1 MTDKKISGLPGGP
14 GTPEGPKG
22 PDTPAALDAKETGA
36 PEASKTTNAPEGFRY
51 SEVLRR
57 GRPVHDPLDPF
68 TVRHPAMPL
77 SRRAKIFSPFDALR
91 GFGDAITA
99 KAEEHDAQGEPRPVD
114 RK

>member
-1 MTDKKISGLPGGP
+1 MTDKKISGVPGSASA
-14 GTPEGPKG
+14 PEVSKG
-22 PDTPAALDAKETGA
+22 PSA
-36 PEASKTTNAPEGFRY
+36 PEVPKTTSAPEGFRY

-99 KAEEHDAQGEPRPVD
+99 NAEEHDAQGEPRPAD

>member
-1 MTDKKISGLPGGP
+1 MTDKKISGVPGSASAP
-14 GTPEGPKG
+14 KVSKG
-22 PDTPAALDAKETGA
+22 PSA
-36 PEASKTTNAPEGFRY
+36 PEVPKTTSAPEGFRY

-99 KAEEHDAQGEPRPVD
+99 KAEEHDAQGEPRPAD

>member
-1 MTDKKISGLPGGP
+1 MTDKKISGVPGSASAP
-14 GTPEGPKG
+14 KVSKG
-22 PDTPAALDAKETGA
+22 PSA
-36 PEASKTTNAPEGFRY
+36 PEVPKTTSAPEGFRY

-99 KAEEHDAQGEPRPVD
+99 KAEEHDAQGEPHPAD

>member
-1 MTDKKISGLPGGP
+1 MTDKKISGVPGSASAP
-14 GTPEGPKG
+14 KVSKG
-22 PDTPAALDAKETGA
+22 PSA
-36 PEASKTTNAPEGFRY
+36 PEVPKTTSAPEGFRY

-99 KAEEHDAQGEPRPVD
+99 KAEEHDAQGGPRPVD